1 LLPMKNR
8 WLVPFL
14 NLGHLLDHLAMLVF
28 PTAVMAIGREWGRP
42 YSELLPLALGSF
54 IAFGVFAIPA
64 GWLADHWSRYKVLT
78 LFFVGIGASLFAT
91 GFAQSPW
98 QIALGLGVVGAFSAI
113 YHPVG
118 IAMLVASP
126 EKMGS
131 LLGWNGLWGNLGLA
145 TAALLTGALVDAFG
159 WRAAFCVPGVICV
172 FAGVL
177 FLILVH
183 DPSPLRQT
191 SRPMGL
197 HVDARMMTRIFAIM
211 LIATACGGIIFN
223 STTISMPKVFD
234 ESLSALTQTN
244 FGIGLL
250 VAVVY
255 TIAAFAQVVMGAL
268 IDRTELRRL
277 MIGVGLVQIPMLWLA
292 ANLEGW
298 AMLAVAL
305 FMMLAVFGQI
315 PLNDAI
321 VGRYVADEYR
331 ARVLAV
337 RYVVSL
343 GVAAVAVP
351 MIAALHRTA
360 GGFANVFLVLAALAT
375 GVLLAS
381 LFFPSRSEL
390 VAQREQLAG
399 TPAKAEA
406 GPPARAADAAR
417 RAPAIAASG
426 APRGAASS

>member
-1 LLPMKNR
+1 MPLILLVKLTGPAARKRSIVRAMQNR

-28 PTAVMAIGREWGRP
+28 PTAVVAIGREWNQP

-54 IAFGVFAIPA
+54 IAFGAFAIPA
-64 GWLADHWSRYKVLT
+64 GWLADHWSRHKVLA
-78 LFFVGIGASLFAT
+78 LFFLGIGVSLFAT
-91 GFAQSPW
+91 GFAQSAW
-98 QIALGLGVVGAFSAI
+98 QIAAGLTVVGAFAAI

-126 EKMGS
+126 NNMGR

-145 TAALLTGALVDAFG
+145 SAALLTGALVDAFG
-159 WRAAFCVPGVICV
+159 WRAAFYVPGVVCV
-172 FAGVL
+172 LAGIL
-177 FLILVH
+177 FLLLVE
-183 DPSPLRQT
+183 DPGKVKKT
-191 SRPMGL
+191 SKSLGL
-197 HVDARMMTRIFAIM
+197 HVDARMMTRIFTIM

-234 ESLSALTQTN
+234 ERLSALTQTN

-255 TIAAFAQVVMGAL
+255 TMAAFAQVVMGAL
-268 IDRTELRRL
+268 IDRMELRRL

-298 AMLAVAL
+298 AMLGVAL
-305 FMMLAVFGQI
+305 LMMLAVFGQI

-321 VGRYVADEYR
+321 VGRYVADEFR
-331 ARVLAV
+331 ARVLGV

-351 MIAALHRTA
+351 MIAALHKTA
-360 GGFANVFLVLAALAT
+360 GGFSNVFLVLA
-375 GVLLAS
+375 VLAS
-381 LFFPSRSEL
+381 GVFVASWFFPSRTEL
-390 VAQREQLAG
+390 TAHKEKLASQ
-399 TPAKAEA
+399 PA
-406 GPPARAADAAR
+406 
-417 RAPAIAASG
+417 
-426 APRGAASS
+426 